1 MKIIIKNAGTLAK
14 VLFIALLIT
23 GISVDS
29 FAQKAKKE
37 KKKKKEKTEKSAK
50 ALERPASVGHAAT
63 DDFVTSAF
71 NLYETNQ
78 KLSKQLSD
86 AAGSVSD
93 AGKIK
98 EELEGQM
105 KEITGLLGKS
115 ADVMKQA
122 KEITPATNS
131 MKAVKALNAGT
142 KALNATK
149 EAIPGQLEAIKTQ
162 GAKK

>member
-1 MKIIIKNAGTLAK
+1 MKTLIKNVGTLAK
-14 VLFIALLIT
+14 LLFVVLLIT
-23 GISVDS
+23 GISADS

-63 DDFVTSAF
+63 DEFVTSSF
-71 NLYETNQ
+71 NLYEKNQ
-78 KLSKQLSD
+78 EISKKLSN
-86 AAGSVSD
+86 AAGNVAEMGTLKSD
-93 AGKIK
+93 
-98 EELEGQM
+98 LEGQM

-115 ADVMKQA
+115 AEVMKSA